1 MFKLL
6 SYLGIMCCVFEFLI
20 LYMLCLYNI
29 CRGVYYKGIVNYKV
43 LIGILIKNLL
53 ILG

>member
-6 SYLGIMCCVFEFLI
+6 SYLGIMCSVFEFLI

-29 CRGVYYKGIVNYKV
+29 CRGVYVYYKGIVDYKV
-43 LIGILIKNLL
+43 LIGILIK
-53 ILG
+53 IC